1 MKLNIGDK
9 FYLGFLWTMFAFGV
23 AILIFGLALAFHPIG
38 KFSPPRKEYAF
49 LKAEVMYGK
58 LPPNTARVSK
68 CFAEFVGYRANWNGR
83 FYYIT
88 GTTGRNPFYPKHIY
102 FSGNGSVRIYGERFV
117 PVFRS
122 GTIEDKIIGEDNIK
136 EGR

>member
-9 FYLGFLWTMFAFGV
+9 FYLGFLWTIVAFGV

-38 KFSPPRKEYAF
+38 KFNPPRKEYAF

-68 CFAEFVGYRANWNGR
+68 CFAEFVGRKVNWNGR
-83 FYYIT
+83 FYIIT
-88 GTTGRNPFYPKHIY
+88 GITGDNPFYPNHIY
-102 FSGNGSVRIYGERFV
+102 FSGNENTRIYGKRFI
-117 PVFRS
+117 PVFHS
-122 GTIEDKIIGEDNIK
+122 GTIIDKIVDK
-136 EGR
+136 

>member
-9 FYLGFLWTMFAFGV
+9 FYLGFLWTIVAFGV

-38 KFSPPRKEYAF
+38 KFVKEPRKEYAF
-49 LKAEVMYGK
+49 LKAEVMYGN

-68 CFAEFVGYRANWNGR
+68 CFAEFVGYRANWRGK

-88 GTTGRNPFYPKHIY
+88 GTTGHNPFHPEHIY
-102 FSGNGSVRIYGERFV
+102 FSGNERVKIYGERFV
-117 PVFRS
+117 PVFRAGS
-122 GTIEDKIIGEDNIK
+122 IEDMIEEENY
-136 EGR
+136 E